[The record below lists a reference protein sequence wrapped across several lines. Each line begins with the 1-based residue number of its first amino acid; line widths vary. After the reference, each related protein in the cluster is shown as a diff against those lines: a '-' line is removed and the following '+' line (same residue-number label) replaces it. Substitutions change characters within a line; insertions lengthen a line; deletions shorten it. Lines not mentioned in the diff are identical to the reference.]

1 MERRPPRF
9 TRTDTLVPYTTLF
22 RSRRPARGPGPADG
36 QHQRAEGGPLRW
48 LAGSRHAR
56 GGAQL
61 RTPVRRPEQP
71 HLTHPRRRAA
81 TPRCPGFRA
90 GDGQPAII
98 PVLPPPISVDL
109 TSLLHSLIRFFYS
122 LFFFLISLF

>member
-22 RSRRPARGPGPADG
+22 RSRRPARGPGQADG

-56 GGAQL
+56 GGAQP

-71 HLTHPRRRAA
+71 HLTHARRRAA
-81 TPRCPGFRA
+81 NPRGAGFRA
-90 GDGQPAII
+90 GDGQPATMARWN
-98 PVLPPPISVDL
+98 PPPPSPPPPPPPPP
-109 TSLLHSLIRFFYS
+109 TPPLHPPAPP
-122 LFFFLISLF
+122 